1 MALTTFEMQFNG
13 IKTAFISKK
22 LQKIAQ
28 LLGASLPDPHSLWR
42 LGTAPKAHSCDTFE
56 LL

>member
-22 LQKIAQ
+22 LQKIVQ
-28 LLGASLPDPHSLWR
+28 LLG
-42 LGTAPKAHSCDTFE
+42 GFAPRPT
-56 LL
+56 